1 MRIRTV
7 GRRGVLFTFQDG
19 DSPMGGETSV
29 YLIEGGDRFY
39 LCDTFLGSR
48 FMNVVKDRIKESP
61 RKDLVIFNSHSDYD
75 HVWGNGAFD
84 GCEIVAHELARRR
97 MEERWE
103 YDFENL
109 ERFRDGDVLK
119 RLPNVTF
126 SDRLVFEDDEIE
138 FRYLP
143 GHTLCS
149 SVCIDRRDSV
159 IFVGDLVEDPLP
171 LTLWSDL
178 VTFTESLKTV
188 LKMSCQTVISGHSGI
203 VAESLIRRNLE
214 YLKSLFLGEEIDVEE
229 GEETHSFNTKY
240 LEFLHY
246 EDKAREIL
254 GERFDF
260 VQFMREFWQMLGV
273 ERESLRFESRLIR
286 QTPSERLE
294 EIWPQY
300 EELLMNRKYFE

>member
-1 MRIRTV
+1 M
-7 GRRGVLFTFQDG
+7 
-19 DSPMGGETSV
+19 
-29 YLIEGGDRFY
+29 
-39 LCDTFLGSR
+39 
-48 FMNVVKDRIKESP
+48 
-61 RKDLVIFNSHSDYD
+61 IFNSHSDYD
-75 HVWGNGAFD
+75 HVWGNGAFE

-97 MEERWE
+97 MEERWD

-119 RLPNVTF
+119 RLPSITF

-138 FRYLP
+138 FRYMP

-171 LTLWSDL
+171 LTLWRDL
-178 VTFTESLKTV
+178 VTFTESLKTI
-188 LKMSCQTVISGHSGI
+188 LKMSYRTVISGHSGI
-203 VAESLIRRNLE
+203 VGDNLVRRNLE
-214 YLKSLFLGEEIDVEE
+214 YLKALFLGEEIDVEE

-246 EDKAREIL
+246 EDMARKIL
-254 GERFDF
+254 GDRFDF
-260 VQFMREFWQMLGV
+260 VQFKREFWQMLGI
-273 ERESLRFESRLIR
+273 ERKSLKFESRLIR